1 MFVNAIN
8 MSLLWNENNG
18 PTRERNKAPLER
30 KPAHIRRGLFSP
42 SNVSRYNAPHLLS
55 SPQHLQRLRFTGN
68 SIVHT
73 SWCEEV

>member
-8 MSLLWNENNG
+8 MSLLWSEDQH
-18 PTRERNKAPLER
+18 TLDAAR
-30 KPAHIRRGLFSP
+30 FSP